1 MSGAGRLGGR
11 GVVAA
16 AARIPAS
23 DGGPAARQDHRLV
36 LSSRIAS
43 VLAAQLLDMATF
55 AIMVGRHGII
65 AEVNPLVAQGF
76 EGFGMPMVVLMKIAL
91 VVLVSSIITVLSRRN
106 TPAGG
111 THARGAAPDLVQVV
125 TLVAVLAGLV
135 GGISNVL
142 AT

>member
-1 MSGAGRLGGR
+1 MTGAGRLGGR

-16 AARIPAS
+16 AARIPESA
-23 DGGPAARQDHRLV
+23 GGSAAGQDHRLV

-55 AIMVGRHGII
+55 AMMVGRHGIV
-65 AEVNPLVAQGF
+65 AEMNPLVAHGF
-76 EGFGMPMVVLMKIAL
+76 AGFGMPMVVLMKIAL
-91 VVLVSSIITVLSRRN
+91 VVLVSSTITVLSRRN
-106 TPAGG
+106 TPARG
-111 THARGAAPDLVQVV
+111 TPGRDAAPDLVQVV

-135 GGISNVL
+135 GGISNVV